1 MMRSAVWL
9 ALLASCAVGNLAVAA
24 DVPLPATCQT
34 QWPLEDAAES
44 VAALKQRI
52 ETVGETDPLEA
63 VRIMCATIP
72 RVVAEYGAD
81 SLEIAWWTQ
90 SLATPLIAYLEKF
103 AEARALLEFAEPLL
117 QRHLGADAPEIAEL
131 HVANAWMAFR
141 EGRLARAADEWRA
154 ALRIRELV
162 PGARQIELQKILVG
176 LAQVELSQ
184 RNFQSARQL
193 LERAQRILAA
203 NNESVSEAA
212 AAIENALANVA
223 LREERFATARQHA
236 EALLAI
242 ERQLPHGPAQLVPA
256 YVLLG
261 RTLQQLDEFV
271 EAENAAREAVRLAE
285 SNDGPLQRHQLAAL
299 TQLASLLNARGKP
312 REALPF
318 AVRALTVGEAELG
331 AAAPALVGVI
341 DNVAAVHRALG
352 ELPAA
357 LGYYERSAA
366 IIESQRADV
375 PRQVLAGHYRG
386 LGSVLAGVGELAAA
400 DAAFAKALA
409 VVDDDAT
416 LSMERAAALVGQA
429 QGASTHDP
437 ARAETLLDQ
446 ALQLFTGRLP
456 PGHPA
461 LLRVTNELCAVE
473 ISLQRAAT
481 PHCTQAAA
489 MLRAAREA
497 DPGLRHDYYANAAS
511 LALQQGDSA
520 AAYDLAVRALAA
532 AETLGTPDPAWR
544 ARFQLARLLQQRG
557 NHALAILFGKQSLAE
572 IESLRTW
579 FQGAAERLE
588 PGFLRDKVSA
598 YRSVA
603 DWLMAAGRIDEGLQ
617 VLALLKAEELYDF
630 VLRDASVGAS
640 GGTISLNGAEQDL
653 WSTYA
658 SLLRADAAVGQE
670 IERLA
675 RLAEADLI
683 TPTEQH
689 QLDRL
694 LTGQTVAEFDRARRI
709 QVFVA
714 EQSSTTLLPKLS
726 REVTALGLA
735 GERARFG
742 EDSAIG
748 VYLLTETHLRLIIAT
763 SNGQTAYETPVD
775 AAALRLD
782 IGRYLDAISRREDV
796 SGLSRS
802 LYDLLAKPLDEAAR
816 RAGARL
822 LVLWPD
828 GVLRYLPFAAL
839 HDGSAYLAEKYA
851 LQLYAPMSAASAT
864 GQNRSRALSVR
875 GFGVTQAVAGFD
887 ALPGVADELC
897 YVVRG
902 PIAGLAAGSRAC
914 TARDRG
920 DGALDGEGY
929 ADLAF
934 TADKLTASLK
944 APSDFSVL
952 HIGTHFSLRPGNA
965 LRSFLVL
972 GDGSR
977 LTLDRIRTLDFQG
990 LELAT
995 LSGCQTA
1002 MGGATTD
1009 DGREIEGLSAIVQQR
1024 GAGRVLATLWRVPDA
1039 STATLMHELYD
1050 RFGSEH
1056 QDVATALQR
1065 AQLSLL
1071 HSAGSGVPD
1080 YSHPYFWAGF
1090 ALSGTWR

>member
-1 MMRSAVWL
+1 MRRGIVWL
-9 ALLASCAVGNLAVAA
+9 VLVATCAVGDRAVAVG
-24 DVPLPATCQT
+24 VPIPDTCQT
-34 QWPLEDAAES
+34 QRPLEGAAEP
-44 VAALKQRI
+44 VAALRQRVESI
-52 ETVGETDPLEA
+52 GETEPLEA

-72 RVVAEYGAD
+72 RVAAEYGED

-103 AEARALLEFAEPLL
+103 AEARALLEFSEPLL

-131 HVANAWMAFR
+131 HVAHAWMAFR

-184 RNFQSARQL
+184 RHFQSARQL

-223 LREERFATARQHA
+223 LREEKFAAARQHA

-261 RTLQQLDEFV
+261 RTLQQLDEYV
-271 EAENAAREAVRLAE
+271 EAEIAAREAVRLAE

-318 AVRALTVGEAELG
+318 AVRALAVGEAELG
-331 AAAPALVGVI
+331 AEAPTLVGVI

-375 PRQVLAGHYRG
+375 PRQVLAGHFRG
-386 LGSVLAGVGELAAA
+386 LGLVLAGVGELAAA
-400 DAAFAKALA
+400 DAAFGKALA

-416 LSMERAAALVGQA
+416 LSLERAAALLGQA
-429 QGASTHDP
+429 QVAGTNDP
-437 ARAETLLDQ
+437 ARAEAILDQ
-446 ALQLFTGRLP
+446 ASRLFTERLP

-473 ISLQRAAT
+473 ISLRRAAT

-497 DPGLRHDYYANAAS
+497 DPGLRHDYYANASS
-511 LALQQGDSA
+511 LALQRGDA
-520 AAYDLAVRALAA
+520 TAAYDLAVRALAA

-544 ARFQLARLLQQRG
+544 ARLQLAHLLLQRG
-557 NHALAILFGKQSLAE
+557 HPALAILFGKQSLAE

-579 FQGAAERLE
+579 FQGKAERLE
-588 PGFLRDKVSA
+588 PGFLRDKVGA

-630 VLRDASVGAS
+630 VLRDAGVRDS
-640 GGTISLNGAEQDL
+640 GGVISLSSAEQDL
-653 WSTYA
+653 WSAYA
-658 SLLRADAAVGQE
+658 SLLRADATVGQE

-675 RLAEADLI
+675 RLAEADRI
-683 TPTEQH
+683 TPTEQRR
-689 QLDRL
+689 LDGL
-694 LTGQTVAEFDRARRI
+694 LTGQTVAESDRARRI
-709 QVFVA
+709 QGFVA
-714 EQSSTTLLPKLS
+714 EQSVRTMLPGVS
-726 REVTALGLA
+726 RHVTALSLA
-735 GERARFG
+735 GERERFG
-742 EDSAIG
+742 PDSAIG

-763 SNGQTAYETPVD
+763 SSGQTAYDTPVD

-796 SGLSRS
+796 SRMSRS
-802 LYDLLAKPLDEAAR
+802 LYDLLARPLDDAAR
-816 RAGARL
+816 LAGARL

-839 HDGSAYLAEKYA
+839 HDGNAYLAQKYA
-851 LQLYAPMSAASAT
+851 LQLYAPMSTGAASGT
-864 GQNRSRALSVR
+864 PRSSALSVR
-875 GFGVTQAVAGFD
+875 GFGVTRAVAGFD

-902 PIAGLAAGSRAC
+902 PIAGLTADSRAC
-914 TARDRG
+914 AARDRG
-920 DGALDGEGY
+920 AGALEGEGY

-944 APSDFSVL
+944 APSEFSVL

-977 LTLDRIRTLDFQG
+977 LTLDRIRALDFKG

-1024 GAGRVLATLWRVPDA
+1024 GAWRVLATLWRVPDA
-1039 STATLMHELYD
+1039 STATLMHALYD
-1050 RFGSEH
+1050 RFGTEQ
-1056 QDVATALQR
+1056 QDAATALQL

-1071 HSAGSGVPD
+1071 RPANSKGAD

-1090 ALSGTWR
+1090 ALSGSGR